1 MAKHPIELRVRVVAF
16 VEEGNSH
23 REAARHFRVSPRF
36 VNNMVILKRASGAL
50 RPARQ
55 GHLGG
60 GKLTGHEDWVRER
73 LPRTVAENGDLTLD
87 ELGVE
92 LHGRGVSVDRSAI
105 CRLLHRLGISHKKS
119 LRASE
124 LSMPREFPPIVPK

>member
-1 MAKHPIELRVRVVAF
+1 MGKPHPIELRGRVVAF

-50 RPARQ
+50 APARQ

-60 GKLTGHEDWVRER
+60 GKLTGQAEWVRQR
-73 LPRTVAENGDLTLD
+73 LADNGDLTLN
-87 ELGVE
+87 ELCVE
-92 LHGRGVSVDRSAI
+92 LTARGVSVDRSTVS
-105 CRLLHRLGISHKKS
+105 RLLHRLGLSHKKKPTGH
-119 LRASE
+119 RAIAAGDR
-124 LSMPREFPPIVPK
+124 PRP

>member
-1 MAKHPIELRVRVVAF
+1 MGKPHPIVLRARVVAF

-23 REAARHFRVSPRF
+23 REAARHFRVSPRC

-50 RPARQ
+50 KPARQ

-60 GKLTGHEDWVRER
+60 GKLMGHTDWIHAR
-73 LPRTVAENGDLTLD
+73 VAENGDVTLD

-92 LHGRGVSVDRSAI
+92 LLGRGVLVDRSTI
-105 CRLLHRLGISHKKS
+105 CRLLHRLGLSHKKKS
-119 LRASE
+119 QGR
-124 LSMPREFPPIVPK
+124 RTTPPGDRPSA

>member
-1 MAKHPIELRVRVVAF
+1 MGKPHPIELRARVVAF

-50 RPARQ
+50 SPARQ

-60 GKLTGHEDWVRER
+60 GKLVGHEEWVRSR
-73 LPRTVAENGDLTLD
+73 LAENGDLTLN
-87 ELGVE
+87 ELCVA
-92 LHGRGVSVDRSAI
+92 LAGRGVLVDRSTVS
-105 CRLLHRLGISHKKS
+105 RLLHRLGLSHKKKPAGR
-119 LRASE
+119 RAVAAADRS
-124 LSMPREFPPIVPK
+124 RA